1 VNVEIL
7 DVEVSGMY
15 GLDHRAMRMLADE
28 RMTLL
33 RREMKRTRRSPRR
46 ATRERVGLW
55 LVSVGFRLAGP
66 RTPPPRHVPSA

>member
-7 DVEVSGMY
+7 DVEVSSVY

-28 RMTLL
+28 RMDLL
-33 RREMKRTRRSPRR
+33 QREMTRTQQASRR

-55 LVSVGFRLAGP
+55 LVGFGFRLAGQCS
-66 RTPPPRHVPSA
+66 PPPRQATSA